1 MLEVF
6 VREFET
12 YGKNMTLQEVHDC
25 LDEIERIPGFPLIT
39 GGIDLAKSHM
49 RSGLERLAYALTII
63 TVATFTGWIV
73 AQFLGFRPGDLVKVE
88 MDPLVRCLLRLAA
101 SFVGVFGFSQMYNS
115 SPKMAATAGCVG
127 AVANTLRLELVDLA
141 GLAPAVA
148 VFIVL
153 ALPLGLII
161 ARTITDRRF
170 RICS

>member
-73 AQFLGFRPGDLVKVE
+73 AQFLGFRPGDLVKDVQQLAQ
-88 MDPLVRCLLRLAA
+88 DGGHRGLR
-101 SFVGVFGFSQMYNS
+101 GRRGQH
-115 SPKMAATAGCVG
+115 P
-127 AVANTLRLELVDLA
+127 
-141 GLAPAVA
+141 AP
-148 VFIVL
+148 
-153 ALPLGLII
+153 
-161 ARTITDRRF
+161 
-170 RICS
+170 